1 MVGCRDSYLSHDVA
15 YVVNALGDRLAAS
28 GDSDGALRRVRQHL
42 AGHLDRRPSHL
53 PDLLYLRAPLPNEGT
68 TLGSGHHQSEGDWRS
83 GDVGSQ
89 SCIEVLLEFLADQR
103 ECLVDGLAAA
113 YNCDYALRT
122 RSVSDVNFCPTLQ

>member
-1 MVGCRDSYLSHDVA
+1 MIFEPPFPIREPHWDA
-15 YVVNALGDRLAAS
+15 
-28 GDSDGALRRVRQHL
+28 
-42 AGHLDRRPSHL
+42 
-53 PDLLYLRAPLPNEGT
+53 GT
-68 TLGSGHHQSEGDWRS
+68 TSRKVMGGR

-89 SCIEVLLEFLADQR
+89 RCIEVFLEFLADQR